1 MKTSKGRTLIFI
13 LLLFGLLLSA
23 CGGQTIAGETPTKPT
38 IQQVTEPTIEP
49 TFTPEPTST
58 PEIEPEVVDLGYDAQ
73 LLLRDLPE
81 DTSVDAVID
90 LELKDNLP
98 PSNKKYD
105 YVKSEIA
112 VINIT
117 QNGSPIELEK
127 GVAEICF
134 TVNYSGYGEPP
145 APFYWDTSVDPM
157 VGSTFPITGGTKEP
171 NYTVCTTVKNSGAY
185 AIIMH

>member
-1 MKTSKGRTLIFI
+1 MKTSKGKILIVAIFLFS
-13 LLLFGLLLSA
+13 LLLTA
-23 CGGQTIAGETPTKPT
+23 CGGQAMTDAPPS
-38 IQQVTEPTIEP
+38 EPTIEQTLEP
-49 TFTPEPTST
+49 TLEPTST
-58 PEIEPEVVDLGYDAQ
+58 PEIELETIDLGYDTQ
-73 LLLRDLPE
+73 LLLRGIPE
-81 DTSVDAVID
+81 DISVDAIID

-112 VINIT
+112 VIHIT
-117 QNGSPIELEK
+117 QGGNPIKLEK

-157 VGSTFPITGGTKEP
+157 VGSTLPKTRGTKEP
-171 NYTVCTTVKNSGAY
+171 NPNYLVCTAVLKSGAY
-185 AIIMH
+185 ATIMH